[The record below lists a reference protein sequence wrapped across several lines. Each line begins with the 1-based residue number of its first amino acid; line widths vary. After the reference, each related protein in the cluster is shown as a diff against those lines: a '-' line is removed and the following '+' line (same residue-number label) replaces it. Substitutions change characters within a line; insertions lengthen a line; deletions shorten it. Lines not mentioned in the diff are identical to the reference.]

1 MQCPPLCWMLCIYSH
16 QYPLNSN
23 IKTAQVSPS
32 LALRQ
37 LSTPHCTST
46 IGYASNQC
54 LDQSPLADTVFRQ
67 YVYFSL
73 DPSPSAPQVCFFFS
87 LPFIHG
93 VIFLSP
99 TVTSSPEAFFSW
111 EPERACIAFSNEE
124 EEFAFFISKVFFSL
138 AVQHPACQHSHYFIF
153 SLIVHPA
160 LWVLLWIWVFC
171 FYHFIH
177 FFQNIL
183 YHNTF
188 CSQRARQPG
197 I

>member
-1 MQCPPLCWMLCIYSH
+1 MPRPKPPCRYSFPSVCIFQSW
-16 QYPLNSN
+16 PLS
-23 IKTAQVSPS
+23 ICSPS
-32 LALRQ
+32 L
-37 LSTPHCTST
+37 
-46 IGYASNQC
+46 
-54 LDQSPLADTVFRQ
+54 
-67 YVYFSL
+67 
-73 DPSPSAPQVCFFFS
+73 FFFS

-111 EPERACIAFSNEE
+111 EAERACIAFSNEE
-124 EEFAFFISKVFFSL
+124 EEFVFFISKVFFSL

-177 FFQNIL
+177 LFQNIL